1 MVTIKELSDSIGVSK
16 VAVNKWI
23 EKNGYKDHLQKHGNK
38 YMIPADVEQA
48 VRSYFDRREQKPT
61 KSINPASDSE
71 NTVTSE
77 IIALLREQLE
87 AKDREIDR
95 LHSQVETLQAMQ
107 ADFVKAVREIN
118 TLQAMQITDGTD
130 REQVE
135 RTKSEQRENDTLT
148 NEEPERRTHGEH
160 TATPDERPKKR
171 SFWDRIK
178 GR

>member
-23 EKNGYKDHLQKHGNK
+23 EKHGYKDHLQKVGNK
-38 YMIPADVEQA
+38 YMVPAEVEQA
-48 VRSYFDRREQKPT
+48 VRSYFDRREPKKAET
-61 KSINPASDSE
+61 INPASVNSNE
-71 NTVTSE
+71 VTTE
-77 IIALLREQLE
+77 IIALLRAQLE

-95 LHSQVETLQAMQ
+95 LHSQVENLQAMQ

-135 RTKSEQRENDTLT
+135 GTPSELRNNDTVT
-148 NEEPERRTHGEH
+148 SETPERTHEERT
-160 TATPDERPKKR
+160 KKR